1 MMAIG
6 SSLMAIAMIV
16 PAMALTPPRSP
27 DQVAEDDKSRLRATA
42 LIEAQVARCFV
53 RPEKSAGAKATLR
66 FYLQIDGTLRAPPQL
81 LEQSA
86 TQAQLALANAA
97 SRAIERCAPFKVPE
111 ELRGS
116 PYLWTTQTIVFE

>member
-1 MMAIG
+1 MMTIG

-27 DQVAEDDKSRLRATA
+27 DQMAEDAKSMRRAAA
-42 LIEAQVARCFV
+42 LIEAQVARCLV

-81 LEQSA
+81 LEQPA
-86 TQAQLALANAA
+86 TPAQLALADAA
-97 SRAIERCAPFKVPE
+97 SRAIEQCAPFDVPE
-111 ELRGS
+111 EFRGS
-116 PYLWTTQTIVFE
+116 PYLWTTQTIAFE